1 MVISCKY
8 GVCNLFTDCNLCFDH
23 SSELSKKGI
32 QNPAKNHLVVFKS
45 AGFFEMPSI
54 ICPSRY
60 GKERLNCFP
69 RALMSIK
76 LFVYLKSYQDSVL
89 VHKCAK

>member
-32 QNPAKNHLVVFKS
+32 QNKKSLSRLES